1 MPGKVNPTQ
10 CEALTMVCL
19 QVFGNDLTVS
29 LAASNG
35 QLQLNTYRP
44 VIIHNVLESIELLAD
59 AMTSFS
65 ENTIQGLKLNRT
77 QVDINMRNN
86 LSVITLLAPKLGYDI
101 ASRIVQHAGQKNKTL
116 AEAAES
122 LDLFSKA
129 EFERLMDEQL
139 KIYFMNPEA

>member
-1 MPGKVNPTQ
+1 
-10 CEALTMVCL
+10 MVCL

-44 VIIHNVLESIELLAD
+44 VIIHNILESIELLAD

-65 ENTIQGLKLNRT
+65 KNAIRGLKLNHT

-86 LSVITLLAPKLGYDI
+86 LSVITLLAPKIGYDV
-101 ASRIVQHAGQKNKTL
+101 ASTIVQRADKKNETL
-116 AEAAES
+116 ARAAEA
-122 LDLFSKA
+122 LHLFSQV

-139 KIYFMNPEA
+139 KILLLNTETKNNE